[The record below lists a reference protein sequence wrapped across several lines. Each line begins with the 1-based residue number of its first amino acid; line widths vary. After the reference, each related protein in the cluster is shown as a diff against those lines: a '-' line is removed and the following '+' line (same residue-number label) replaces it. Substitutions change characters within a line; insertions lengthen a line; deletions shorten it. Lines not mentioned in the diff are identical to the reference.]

1 MKKIAILLIFSFP
14 SFCQQVK
21 QEGIVHYERRTFWA
35 NIMNRLTYLSTEEK
49 DRIKLTWGSIDEG
62 WKQNMTLAFNPKQS
76 LYAYGEDNPE
86 EGWVGRKE
94 TFFLTKNFETERSTD
109 YIEML
114 GKSYIVDDSLRSPKW
129 KILNQI
135 KEVAGFICMKAI
147 TEDTIKKQKIVA
159 WFAQDIPVPAGP
171 ERYFGLPGLILE
183 LDINDGDV
191 TIIANKIEWKKLT
204 NELNLKKLKGKKIT
218 DAEYNKIIA
227 DFIKESIKGFRN
239 PYWGLRY

>member
-1 MKKIAILLIFSFP
+1 MKKIGILLLISFS
-14 SFCQQVK
+14 SFCQELK
-21 QEGIVHYERRTFWA
+21 QEGVVYYERRTFWA
-35 NIMNRLTYLSTEEK
+35 SIMNRLTYLSNEEK
-49 DRIKLTWGSIDEG
+49 NRIKLTWGSTDEG
-62 WKQNMTLAFNPKQS
+62 WKQNMTLAFTPKQS

-86 EGWVGRKE
+86 EGWAGRKE
-94 TFFLTKNFETERSTD
+94 TLFLTKNFETERSTD
-109 YIEML
+109 YIDML
-114 GKSYIVDDSLRSPKW
+114 GKSYIVDDTLRVPTW

-135 KEVAGFICMKAI
+135 KDVAGFICMKAV

-191 TIIANKIEWKKLT
+191 TIIANKVEFKTLT
-204 NELNLKKLKGKKIT
+204 KELNLKKLKGKKIA
-218 DAEYNKIIA
+218 DVDYNKIIA
-227 DFIKESIKGFRN
+227 DYIKESIKGFRN